1 MLEIINQVFAI
12 KVKADKNDNTLFNRN
27 LDRIQHEF
35 EALGYQIIN
44 PFGKVYKNE
53 MTDVEANVTG
63 SLNSNSKITKVLKPI
78 VYFQNNEGDIK
89 LMQKGIVIVD

>member
-12 KVKADKNDNTLFNRN
+12 QTKADKNDNTLFNRN

-35 EALGYQIIN
+35 EVLGYQIIN
-44 PFGKVYKNE
+44 PLGKDYKNE

-63 SLNSNSKITKVLKPI
+63 SLSRNSKITKVLKPI
-78 VYFQNNEGDIK
+78 VYFQNNDGEIQ